1 MQQKKRK
8 FKDLGGDLNGGIFH
22 IFESPSQKWLLPIPS
37 NIAISTR
44 CVLELS
50 EHHVVVWWGV
60 WTQYQVVILLI
71 GGVKPLQGGRSAQP
85 IKDHGLPLAPDNHH
99 HLEYIIP
106 VKKSN
111 TAFFHNG
118 GKEPGRLRSTPT
130 R

>member
-1 MQQKKRK
+1 MT
-8 FKDLGGDLNGGIFH
+8 
-22 IFESPSQKWLLPIPS
+22 PSL
-37 NIAISTR
+37 STQ

-118 GKEPGRLRSTPT
+118 GKEPGRLRSAPT

>member
-1 MQQKKRK
+1 MV
-8 FKDLGGDLNGGIFH
+8 GYSIFLRVH
-22 IFESPSQKWLLPIPS
+22 TKTDIITDSIKYCG
-37 NIAISTR
+37 TR

-50 EHHVVVWWGV
+50 EHHVVVRWGV

-99 HLEYIIP
+99 MEYIIP

-118 GKEPGRLRSTPT
+118 GKEPRRLRSAPT